1 MDPNERDAVYEVGR
15 GLRRQ
20 LEWMNDAGFVA
31 IARGPETLTTATA
44 VAEDDVATKKKSS
57 ASASARNGAVAETR
71 RASAAERGSH
81 PLTLAQKR
89 EALESIGRAVADC
102 TLCGLCKGRTNAV
115 PGEGSPGARVL
126 FVGEGPG
133 ATEDEQGR
141 PFVGRA
147 GQLLTKIIESG
158 MGLRRE
164 DVFIA
169 NIVKCRPPENRD
181 PLPGEVA
188 ACVPY
193 LLKQIEVIDPEVI
206 IPLGRHSMRE
216 LAGVGERDTISKVRG
231 KVYRVH
237 GRAVIPTFHPAY
249 LLRNPPEKAKVWSD
263 IQLAMKELGL
273 PIPGSGN
280 RANSGGEHD
289 AAAGSR

>member
-1 MDPNERDAVYEVGR
+1 LNPPAREEIRELAR
-15 GLRRQ
+15 GLRHT
-20 LEWMNDAGFVA
+20 LEALDDAGFVGLSRDA
-31 IARGPETLTTATA
+31 VVPDSRDALAQGEPQRVEPTQESMSPSTTRSLPFRSSS
-44 VAEDDVATKKKSS
+44 DD
-57 ASASARNGAVAETR
+57 ETR
-71 RASAAERGSH
+71 RSLPSERGEVRRSE
-81 PLTLAQKR
+81 AEKR
-89 EALESIGRAVADC
+89 AALDAIAAKVDGCQR
-102 TLCGLCKGRTNAV
+102 CGLCRGRTHAV
-115 PGEGSPGARVL
+115 PGEGSARARVL

-181 PLPGEVA
+181 PLPEEVA
-188 ACVPY
+188 ACVPF
-193 LLKQIEVIDPEVI
+193 LNKQIEVLDPEVI

-216 LAGVGERDTISKVRG
+216 LAGVSERDTISRVRG

-249 LLRNPPEKAKVWSD
+249 LLRNPPEKVKVWND

-273 PIPGSGN
+273 PLPPTRSASGN
-280 RANSGGEHD
+280 ET
-289 AAAGSR
+289 